1 MHTGLSPGL
10 VMKGGALMIQSD
22 CDPVC
27 QSTGMQS
34 VEQAG
39 LGRGRRD

>member
-1 MHTGLSPGL
+1 M
-10 VMKGGALMIQSD
+10 MKSGF

-34 VEQAG
+34 VEQAVG
-39 LGRGRRD
+39 LGSRKVERLMA